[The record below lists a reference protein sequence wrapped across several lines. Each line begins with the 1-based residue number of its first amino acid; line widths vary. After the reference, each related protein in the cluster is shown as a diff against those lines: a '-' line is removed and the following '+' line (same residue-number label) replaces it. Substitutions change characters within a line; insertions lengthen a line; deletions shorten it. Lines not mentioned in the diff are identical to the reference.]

1 MLFRSLNQTFTDFE
15 LILLDDAST
24 DESVSVLEKYR
35 NNKHVSHIVVNE
47 QNTGSPFQQWMKG
60 ISLSRGKYIWI
71 AEADDLAEPDFLETC
86 INSTQQAEDV
96 SICYTGSLLIDN
108 TGQVLRKDVNH
119 WGHRKAKANSCFN
132 GVLFA
137 THNLYW
143 KNYIINASGAIFSDR
158 KSVV

>member
-1 MLFRSLNQTFTDFE
+1 
-15 LILLDDAST
+15 
-24 DESVSVLEKYR
+24 
-35 NNKHVSHIVVNE
+35 
-47 QNTGSPFQQWMKG
+47 MKG

-137 THNLYW
+137 THNYTGRTILSMQVLQSFHV
-143 KNYIINASGAIFSDR
+143 KRPLHCLTLLSKICIIAVIGYFGL
-158 KSVV
+158 KWP